1 MTLDICIITCLVHIV
16 IYLFTYYTD
25 TFSKMSTLLVIF
37 TKFLLTK
44 FTYLSTVLSFEENT
58 TCLYR
63 LFSFMTKFQILK
75 QLEFLRTQNG
85 NTHSIRTKYFVR
97 PLMCTTFPPS
107 SFRSRIG
114 TTSYE
119 PLYRTFT
126 ESSRDSVSRV
136 DVIPILFK
144 VKRPD
149 SSSNIRHFLYSVT
162 QYTLTTTNCKQR
174 MFPL

>member
-63 LFSFMTKFQILK
+63 LFSFMTKF
-75 QLEFLRTQNG
+75 
-85 NTHSIRTKYFVR
+85 
-97 PLMCTTFPPS
+97 
-107 SFRSRIG
+107 
-114 TTSYE
+114 
-119 PLYRTFT
+119 
-126 ESSRDSVSRV
+126 
-136 DVIPILFK
+136 
-144 VKRPD
+144 
-149 SSSNIRHFLYSVT
+149 
-162 QYTLTTTNCKQR
+162 
-174 MFPL
+174 